1 MLVLK
6 SFKYHLNL
14 KQKNIAFKLKQKNIA
29 FCMNL
34 GAARL
39 LLLVVLLTFCWT
51 FFPPTQHT
59 FDRLKVVSINITN
72 SIEYNEA
79 MSQILF
85 IIQRITRA
93 TQSVAYPLA

>member
-1 MLVLK
+1 MPHIEKLWSVLTDTLRAT
-6 SFKYHLNL
+6 F
-14 KQKNIAFKLKQKNIA
+14 
-29 FCMNL
+29 MML

-79 MSQILF
+79 MSQILY
-85 IIQRITRA
+85 ILDSIESEATTRFKNRSSDRMM
-93 TQSVAYPLA
+93 TSD